1 MKLLRQRLFSEES
14 SNKLT
19 KEEKTELLNKA
30 IAGGSVLG
38 GMGAISSL
46 AYLTN
51 YLPNSGRHVKSVAL
65 KAGIPTLIGGATI
78 AALAKHKKNKL
89 QKDNETEDKERN
101 SSKQC

>member
-1 MKLLRQRLFSEES
+1 MIILKRTAFSEDLS
-14 SNKLT
+14 
-19 KEEKTELLNKA
+19 KEDKIKLLNKA

-51 YLPNSGRHVKSVAL
+51 YLPNSGRNVKSVAL

-89 QKDNETEDKERN
+89 QKENETEDKERN
-101 SSKQC
+101 SSK

>member
-1 MKLLRQRLFSEES
+1 MIILKRTAFSEDLS
-14 SNKLT
+14 
-19 KEEKTELLNKA
+19 KEDKIKVFNRT

-51 YLPNSGRHVKSVAL
+51 YLPNSGKHVKSVAL

-78 AALAKHKKNKL
+78 AALAKHKKDKL
-89 QKDNETEDKERN
+89 QKENETEDKERN
-101 SSKQC
+101 SSK